1 MNTISVL
8 PWAIYVLPQNLAL
21 VQSEFEELGYPRD
34 DR

>member
-8 PWAIYVLPQNLAL
+8 PRAIYVRPQNLAL
-21 VQSEFEELGYPRD
+21 VQSEFEELGCPKD